1 MTATLIEKS
10 VRLALRYSVNGKLIS
25 TEDLYNCK
33 LPDLDVAYK
42 ELNRQL
48 REQVEDGLS
57 DVKSQ
62 LTEQLEDGLSDVK
75 SQLTEQLELRRE
87 VIKYVY
93 ATLTFEAVERET
105 TRVKLANKVQLKRQ
119 LLEAIHEDDLKQL
132 KELSKEEKIKMLEQ
146 LG

>member
-48 REQVEDGLS
+48 REQV
-57 DVKSQ
+57 Q
-62 LTEQLEDGLSDVK
+62 DGLSDVK

>member
-42 ELNRQL
+42 QLNRQL

-57 DVKSQ
+57 
-62 LTEQLEDGLSDVK
+62 EVK